1 MADNT
6 PTASAPAR
14 APDLAPVTPRAAP
27 GRRGLL
33 DGLAALLAG
42 ARRVLARARCGT
54 GIAAGAE

>member
-27 GRRGLL
+27 GRRGL